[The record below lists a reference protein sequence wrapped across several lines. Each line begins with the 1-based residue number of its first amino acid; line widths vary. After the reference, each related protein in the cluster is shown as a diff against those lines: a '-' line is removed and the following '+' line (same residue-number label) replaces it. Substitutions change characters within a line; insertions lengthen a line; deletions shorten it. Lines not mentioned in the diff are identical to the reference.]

1 MVLKRGEDFKESEV
15 YGTEE
20 ALARISMELL
30 NPEKNKLLTVTDVT
44 PIEIFGLPILMSLAK
59 IYGSDIVMAW
69 VRRFLLLRVSRL
81 RAGRTEFTIILS
93 GMREFAELKKKG
105 KISDIYSGLG

>member
-30 NPEKNKLLTVTDVT
+30 KPEEEKLLTVTDVT
-44 PIEIFGLPILMSLAK
+44 PIEIFGIPTLMALGKMFNSKLTEEWIK
-59 IYGSDIVMAW
+59 K
-69 VRRFLLLRVSRL
+69 FLMLRISRL

-105 KISDIYSGLG
+105 KISDIYSGLS

>member
-30 NPEKNKLLTVTDVT
+30 HPTEDKLFTITDVT
-44 PIEIFGLPILMSLAK
+44 PAEIFGIPTLMAFSK
-59 IYGSDIVMAW
+59 MFGSKMSDEWIKK
-69 VRRFLLLRVSRL
+69 FLLLRISRL
-81 RAGRTEFTIILS
+81 RSGRTEFTIVLS

-105 KISDIYSGLG
+105 KLSDIYSGLG

>member
-20 ALARISMELL
+20 AMARISMELL
-30 NPEKNKLLTVTDVT
+30 HPTEDKLLTISDVT
-44 PIEIFGLPILMSLAK
+44 PVEGFGLPVMMALAK
-59 IYGSDIVMAW
+59 RFNSDMAKDW
-69 VRRFLLLRVSRL
+69 IRNFLLLRISRL
-81 RAGRTEFTIILS
+81 RSGRTEFTIVLS

-105 KISDIYSGLG
+105 KLGDLYSGLQ

>member
-1 MVLKRGEDFKESEV
+1 VVLKRGEDFKESEV

-30 NPEKNKLLTVTDVT
+30 HPMDDKLLTISDIT
-44 PIEIFGLPILMSLAK
+44 PVEGFGLPVMMALAK
-59 IYGSDIVMAW
+59 KFNSEMSREWI
-69 VRRFLLLRVSRL
+69 RNFLLLRISRL
-81 RAGRTEFTIILS
+81 RSGRTEFTIILS

-105 KISDIYSGLG
+105 KISDIYSGLS